1 MEPASGMMDT
11 LRSCPACSQT
21 NALVE
26 LGARLDRP
34 YRWRPWAITPTR
46 LYLCVWCTALV
57 EAGPEHGPIVYSAP
71 ERADPST
78 TKHGNTRRGIARAA
92 QPQLTVY
99 AASADEQKAES
110 RIA

>member
-1 MEPASGMMDT
+1 MDT
-11 LRSCPACSQT
+11 LPSCSACSQT

-34 YRWRPWAITPTR
+34 YRWRPWTTTPTR

-57 EAGPEHGPIVYSAP
+57 EAGSEHGPIVYNAP

-78 TKHGNTRRGIARAA
+78 AKHGNIRRGIARGAR
-92 QPQLTVY
+92 PLLTVY
-99 AASADEQKAES
+99 VASEGEQKAES